1 MHADHWAA
9 RVLLIL
15 GGVVGLFLS
24 RTLYDKQMLQAIRA
38 ARPDSAAVHS
48 FPSRASC
55 QPMLGAGLAME
66 RVRPAAELGARL
78 ETPAEVCG
86 ILV

>member
-38 ARPDSAAVHS
+38 ARPDSAALQS
-48 FPSRASC
+48 FLPA
-55 QPMLGAGLAME
+55 LGC
-66 RVRPAAELGARL
+66 RL
-78 ETPAEVCG
+78 SPVGPPLPETA
-86 ILV
+86 LR